1 MMTTMTTMTT
11 RAMSTSIDGRRGR
24 GKERARGRMTT
35 TTVEKVA
42 GWRRRGRVRGVVGGG
57 DDDVRVGK
65 TVVGGGVG
73 VGVGGVDARRRVGT
87 TTGRARGRAA
97 RGRGATAADG
107 DGDARVEG
115 DVFER
120 VVRFVSVRARA
131 AWIAVVVV
139 VAAAAASADDA
150 AERRRRRRR
159 RQDAEDGD
167 DVVGNRARV
176 SRIEGARAN
185 RVNECDAN
193 DASHGG

>member
-1 MMTTMTTMTT
+1 MGSS
-11 RAMSTSIDGRRGR
+11 A
-24 GKERARGRMTT
+24 
-35 TTVEKVA
+35 
-42 GWRRRGRVRGVVGGG
+42 
-57 DDDVRVGK
+57 
-65 TVVGGGVG
+65 
-73 VGVGGVDARRRVGT
+73 VGT
-87 TTGRARGRAA
+87 TTSESGKRSSAAVSVSVSVVSTRVEGWGRRRDAREGARARRT
-97 RGRGATAADG
+97 GAPTAADG

-139 VAAAAASADDA
+139 VAAAAASGTTPPSA
-150 AERRRRRRR
+150 AAAAFR